1 VLLANPTIVILVY
14 NILLFAFASG
24 VFLLWWKR
32 SPRASAA
39 SFVLS
44 FAALVLVSVVGALST
59 PIARFGRVQLLAWA
73 VFLHYPLFLLAGAA
87 RFFRQR
93 RRFAHGCVVV
103 AVVIILAC
111 VDAFLIEPHWL
122 EVSHVELSSA
132 KVASPLRI
140 AVIADLQT
148 DAPGRYER
156 RVLARVQEEAPDLIL
171 FVGDYLDVGDPE
183 RYEMMSRRLNGM
195 LHEADMNAPLGV
207 YAVPGNVDWTG
218 RWQGIFAGLPVRTFE
233 RSATVDVGPVAL
245 TGLTLRDA
253 ANTDLSIEGTDGF
266 HVVVGHSPNFS
277 LGQIDAGLLVAG
289 HTHGGQVQLPLMGP
303 IVTLSQVPR
312 AWASGVTEIEPG
324 KTLVVSRGIG
334 MERGNAPRMR
344 FLCRPQLVILE
355 VVPAE
360 SGLQR

>member
-1 VLLANPTIVILVY
+1 MLLANPTIVILAY

-24 VFLLWWKR
+24 MFLLWWKR
-32 SPRASAA
+32 SPRVSIA
-39 SFVLS
+39 SFLLS
-44 FAALVLVSVVGALST
+44 YAAVVLVSVAGALVA

-73 VFLHYPLFLLAGAA
+73 LFLHYPLFLLAGAY
-87 RFFRQR
+87 RFFPQK
-93 RRFAHGCVVV
+93 RRFALGCMAV
-103 AVVIILAC
+103 ATLILLVC

-122 EVSHVELSSA
+122 EVSHVELSST

-156 RVLARVQEEAPDLIL
+156 RVLARVQDEAPDLIL
-171 FVGDYLDVGDPE
+171 FVGDYLDVEDPE
-183 RYEMMSRRLNGM
+183 RYEMMRKRLNEM
-195 LHEADMNAPLGV
+195 LREADMNAPLGL
-207 YAVPGNVDWTG
+207 YAVPGNVDWIG
-218 RWQGIFAGLPVRTFE
+218 RWQRIFAGLPVRPFE
-233 RSATVDVGPVAL
+233 RSATVDLGPVAL

-253 ANTDLSIEGTDGF
+253 GNAHLSVDEADGF
-266 HVVVGHSPNFS
+266 HIVMGHSPNFS
-277 LGQIDAGLLVAG
+277 LGQIDAELLVAG
-289 HTHGGQVQLPLMGP
+289 HTHGGQVQLPLVGP

-344 FLCRPQLVILE
+344 FLCRPQLVIVE